1 MCPVPRLEPEF
12 EQESRA
18 KFEFHG
24 LVQNDRFWAKILNSA
39 RERKKTCPVPRLV
52 PVLRSR
58 IERKNRRQNNLTLG
72 GYYESLSFRG
82 SSQFVVLGFGFTK
95 VDTKVENFCRA
106 ERCVAALSV
115 AMTSASLLSLL
126 TMPCTT
132 SSYLR
137 SLSSCRSIGVS
148 SDRPLRDTMR
158 AGTRRFCRVLRRSR
172 GILGP

>member
-1 MCPVPRLEPEF
+1 MLIVGPVCFADPVFLVETNSSLIKA
-12 EQESRA
+12 EQFVVRNSIRKSPGNESRN
-18 KFEFHG
+18 ES
-24 LVQNDRFWAKILNSA
+24 I
-39 RERKKTCPVPRLV
+39 
-52 PVLRSR
+52 
-58 IERKNRRQNNLTLG
+58 
-72 GYYESLSFRG
+72 YESLSFRG